1 MYHISNPANV
11 IAPNSW
17 YLMKVQ
23 LMAQPRCICSE
34 HILPFDSWNSQWQP
48 GMSLITVVWATR
60 VRLHHASQLTKVDS
74 WQILQWS
81 CCWSVVSGKWGL
93 TKLQLCPSSSV
104 GCLQTVHD
112 WSTVGPLAHSLL
124 QIKII
129 AGTCCSLF
137 SSIQAAILPVVGD
150 AAAPPCAG
158 EHSSPADSVP
168 PWPSLWQMSPDKGFS
183 PWHRSAWLTIPPNAY
198 KGENARLQQHT
209 LFCVQ
214 HFPDHSWNK
223 KVQNKTCFL
232 LEGREVEKGGYVM
245 HQLGHH
251 YKMNIL

>member
-1 MYHISNPANV
+1 MYHITNPANV
-11 IAPNSW
+11 IAPKSW
-17 YLMKVQ
+17 YFMKVQ

-34 HILPFDSWNSQWQP
+34 HILSFDSWNSQWQS

-60 VRLHHASQLTKVDS
+60 VRLHHASQLAKVDS

-112 WSTVGPLAHSLL
+112 WSTVGPLAPSLL

-129 AGTCCSLF
+129 AGTCCSL

-183 PWHRSAWLTIPPNAY
+183 PCTAQRGWRFLQMLIKGQMHVCNITHCSVFSIFLIIRGTKRSTI
-198 KGENARLQQHT
+198 KLV
-209 LFCVQ
+209 FCWRQ
-214 HFPDHSWNK
+214 GRWK
-223 KVQNKTCFL
+223 R
-232 LEGREVEKGGYVM
+232 EGM
-245 HQLGHH
+245 
-251 YKMNIL
+251 